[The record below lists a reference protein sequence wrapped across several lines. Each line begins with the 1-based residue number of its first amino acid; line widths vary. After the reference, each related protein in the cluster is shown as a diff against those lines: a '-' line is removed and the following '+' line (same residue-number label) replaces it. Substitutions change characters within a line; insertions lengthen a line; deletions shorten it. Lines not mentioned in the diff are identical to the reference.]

1 MQGAQDQV
9 DGVAR
14 VGAAGGGWDVGQVE
28 QLHGDVVLGA
38 LFSEGG
44 RRDVQ
49 RGNIERGVLL
59 RGPGVQRL
67 ASGSGGRAVGEV
79 RRGGCELVR

>member
-1 MQGAQDQV
+1 VQGAQDQV

-14 VGAAGGGWDVGQVE
+14 VGAAGGGRDVGQVE

-38 LFSEGG
+38 IFGEGG

-49 RGNIERGVLL
+49 RGDVERRVLL
-59 RGPGVQRL
+59 RSPGVQRL
-67 ASGSGGRAVGEV
+67 ASGSGGRAAGEV